1 MLPKDRTEGNHAF
14 QVVGVDY
21 AGPLKYRKKSGK
33 EGKAYIVLYTCSLT
47 RALYLELTATMET
60 REFLPTLKRLIA
72 RRGRPEKIY
81 SDNGRTF
88 VGAARWI
95 RTVMQDEKIQ
105 DFLAGQEIKWQ
116 FNLSR
121 APWWGGQF
129 ERMVGLVKNCLYKSI
144 GNGCLTWEELT
155 DVLLDIEITLNNRP
169 LSYIEDDLQNPVL
182 TPNSL
187 MFVSSNVLPESEP
200 HRVEN
205 GDLRRRAKFLK
216 RCKDAVWKR
225 WTNEYVRGL
234 RERHLMKK
242 GKPITLSVGDVVI
255 IKSDER
261 NRGEWPLG
269 IVQELYEGK
278 DGVVRAVKLRA
289 GKSFMER
296 PIQHLYPLELS
307 CDSRSS
313 QETNTTAELN
323 VKAPEFR
330 PRRDAAVAARIRNQ
344 QIGQDS

>member
-33 EGKAYIVLYTCSLT
+33 EGKAYILLYTCSLT

-60 REFLPTLKRLIA
+60 REFLFTLKRLIA

-129 ERMVGLVKNCLYKSI
+129 EHMVGLVKNCLYKSI
-144 GNGCLTWEELT
+144 GNGCLTWEEFT

-169 LSYIEDDLQNPVL
+169 LSYIEDELQNPVFNTEL
-182 TPNSL
+182 SHVCVT
-187 MFVSSNVLPESEP
+187 
-200 HRVEN
+200 R
-205 GDLRRRAKFLK
+205 K
-216 RCKDAVWKR
+216 RTASC
-225 WTNEYVRGL
+225 
-234 RERHLMKK
+234 RER
-242 GKPITLSVGDVVI
+242 
-255 IKSDER
+255 
-261 NRGEWPLG
+261 
-269 IVQELYEGK
+269 
-278 DGVVRAVKLRA
+278 
-289 GKSFMER
+289 
-296 PIQHLYPLELS
+296 
-307 CDSRSS
+307 RSS
-313 QETNTTAELN
+313 
-323 VKAPEFR
+323 KA
-330 PRRDAAVAARIRNQ
+330 
-344 QIGQDS
+344 S